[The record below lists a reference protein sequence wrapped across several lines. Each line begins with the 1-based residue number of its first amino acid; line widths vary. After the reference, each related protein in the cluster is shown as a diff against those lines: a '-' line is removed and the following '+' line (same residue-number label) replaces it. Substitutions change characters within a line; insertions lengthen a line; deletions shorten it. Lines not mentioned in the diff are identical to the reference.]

1 MKKINLIF
9 SSILALTLIFS
20 ASSCK
25 PKDADI
31 KTAVEKAIA
40 ADMTNATV
48 TVEKGIVTINGEC
61 KDDACKTKCN
71 ESIKAIKGVKEVVN
85 NCTLTPPPAPE
96 VVIPTI
102 SAVEQSVKDA
112 LKDFPNVTY
121 SLNEGGIVLGGEV
134 DKAKLVTL
142 MQALQGLNL
151 KVDSKGLTKK

>member
-20 ASSCK
+20 VSSCK

-48 TVEKGIVTINGEC
+48 SVEKGIVTISGEC
-61 KDDACKTKCN
+61 KDEACKTKCN

-96 VVIPTI
+96 VEIPTI

-121 SLNEGGIVLGGEV
+121 TLNEGGIVLGGEV
-134 DKAKLVTL
+134 DKTKLVTL